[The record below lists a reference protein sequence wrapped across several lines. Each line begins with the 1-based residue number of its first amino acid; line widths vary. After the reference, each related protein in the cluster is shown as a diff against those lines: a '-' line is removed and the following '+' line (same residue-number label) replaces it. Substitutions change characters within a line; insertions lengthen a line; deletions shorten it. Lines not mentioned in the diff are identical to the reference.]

1 MMAVATVV
9 FPTPLAAPAITMACM
24 YPPRPVSLR
33 QRIGAQLEVY
43 GDGLLA
49 FTAFHEPRRPVAAG
63 RPQPPALPAGV
74 RVVDASVEPLGVEA
88 QRVGDAQHDHLAV
101 LERDQAVVEVAGR
114 HRHVLAEPERVVLVD
129 PGVVARLGAV
139 LADALEAGAGV
150 LIERPALRTVIA
162 GGLRPV
168 ERALAPAPV
177 EAAHV

>member
-1 MMAVATVV
+1 MPLRITPARCRLRWKARKPRAMAA
-9 FPTPLAAPAITMACM
+9 TPLAAPAITMACM

-88 QRVGDAQHDHLAV
+88 QRVGDA
-101 LERDQAVVEVAGR
+101 
-114 HRHVLAEPERVVLVD
+114 
-129 PGVVARLGAV
+129 
-139 LADALEAGAGV
+139 
-150 LIERPALRTVIA
+150 
-162 GGLRPV
+162 
-168 ERALAPAPV
+168 
-177 EAAHV
+177 